1 MFKIQKCVCDKIPRN
16 TARFL
21 VSAAGGVALLSEF
34 LNFLHAYCVHAHATA
49 MHRMKAN
56 GLMTTVTT

>member
-1 MFKIQKCVCDKIPRN
+1 VRQDSKKSLRDSQ
-16 TARFL
+16 
-21 VSAAGGVALLSEF
+21 VSATGGLALLSEF

-56 GLMTTVTT
+56 GSMTTVTT